1 MGINTTL
8 PLWVI
13 VDIYGN
19 SSAVEFIGELSV
31 DSSDHGKC
39 YYLLRFITIF
49 TEFILN

>member
-19 SSAVEFIGELSV
+19 STAVEFIGEFAVTVVIVEIKL
-31 DSSDHGKC
+31 SSD
-39 YYLLRFITIF
+39 LQF
-49 TEFILN
+49 TNLQLVQV